1 MRWGHLL
8 GLRWG
13 VRPGIASVLA
23 LLLLSSFAG
32 VATAAKKKK
41 HGDVENIGKRDI
53 NKGSLNL
60 YSTDGELALGDW
72 LARNFELTTQRLK
85 DPLITDYVNAVAELV
100 VRPSDPRMPLRIRVI
115 VSDEVNAIALPG
127 GHFFITTGLIQD
139 TQSEA
144 ELASV
149 IAHEVAH
156 LAARHVTKQ
165 LTKREMWT
173 WMSLPLAL
181 VGGPIAYTVSQGL
194 QLAGPLA
201 FLQFSHNAEHE
212 ADFLGLQY
220 HYASG
225 YDPVAFLDFFE
236 RMKQREKSRT
246 GGIAKA
252 FSGHLMTKRR
262 IEVTGGP
269 DGRAIEGASVYVK
282 YERPRTLAKDKKIE
296 MNVKTNREG
305 TARVP
310 DLPRGKVLIQVI
322 AEGWKPFGRWY
333 NLEEEAETIKVRLE
347 KPPRWY

>member
-8 GLRWG
+8 GLPWG
-13 VRPGIASVLA
+13 VRTGIASLLA

-60 YSTDGELALGDW
+60 YSTERELALGDW

-100 VRPSDPRMPLRIRVI
+100 VRHSDLRMPLRIRVI

-212 ADFLGLQY
+212 ADFLGVQY

-262 IEVTGGP
+262 IAAAQRTIQALLPARDEYVVTTSKH
-269 DGRAIEGASVYVK
+269 DDVRAH
-282 YERPRTLAKDKKIE
+282 
-296 MNVKTNREG
+296 
-305 TARVP
+305 
-310 DLPRGKVLIQVI
+310 
-322 AEGWKPFGRWY
+322 
-333 NLEEEAETIKVRLE
+333 LEELLDERNRQEAIPWPRLRKGRVTEHPPETGKKNARL
-347 KPPRWY
+347 

>member
-8 GLRWG
+8 GLPWG
-13 VRPGIASVLA
+13 VRTGIASLLA

-60 YSTDGELALGDW
+60 YSTERELALGDW

-100 VRPSDPRMPLRIRVI
+100 VRHSDLRMPLRIRVI

-262 IEVTGGP
+262 IAAAQRTIQALLPARDEYVVTTSKH
-269 DGRAIEGASVYVK
+269 DDVRAH
-282 YERPRTLAKDKKIE
+282 
-296 MNVKTNREG
+296 
-305 TARVP
+305 
-310 DLPRGKVLIQVI
+310 
-322 AEGWKPFGRWY
+322 
-333 NLEEEAETIKVRLE
+333 LEELLDERNRQEAIPWPRLRKGRVTEHPPETGKKNARL
-347 KPPRWY
+347 

>member
-13 VRPGIASVLA
+13 VRPGIASVLT

-53 NKGSLNL
+53 NKGSWNL
-60 YSTDGELALGDW
+60 YSTEREIALGDW

-85 DPLITDYVNAVAELV
+85 DPLVTDYVDEVAERV
-100 VRPSDPRMPLRIRVI
+100 VRHSDLRMPLRVRVI

-156 LAARHVTKQ
+156 VAARHVTKQ

-173 WMSLPLAL
+173 WMSIPLAL

-262 IEVTGGP
+262 IAAAQRTIQALLPARDEYVVTTSKH
-269 DGRAIEGASVYVK
+269 DDVRAH
-282 YERPRTLAKDKKIE
+282 
-296 MNVKTNREG
+296 
-305 TARVP
+305 
-310 DLPRGKVLIQVI
+310 
-322 AEGWKPFGRWY
+322 
-333 NLEEEAETIKVRLE
+333 LEELLDERNRQEAIPWPRLRKGRVTEHPPETGKKNARL
-347 KPPRWY
+347 